1 VKVVTAKLYT
11 PVGLRSLS
19 PDDPSYTSC
28 YEGDSFKRDSCY
40 HQGTVWSWL
49 LGAYV
54 DALIKIG
61 VEKSLVRNVIE
72 NFTDHL
78 NEGCI
83 GSVSEIF
90 DADAPHSPKGCV
102 AQAWGVAEVVRVIK
116 EYGLYDENVKDLRS
130 KELVV
135 ES

>member
-1 VKVVTAKLYT
+1 
-11 PVGLRSLS
+11 
-19 PDDPSYTSC
+19 
-28 YEGDSFKRDSCY
+28 
-40 HQGTVWSWL
+40 
-49 LGAYV
+49 V

-61 VEKSLVRNVIE
+61 VEKTLVRNVIE
-72 NFTDHL
+72 NFTYHL

-102 AQAWGVAEVVRVIK
+102 AQAWGVAEVLRVIK
-116 EYGLYDENVKDLRS
+116 EYALNDENVKDLRS
-130 KELVV
+130 KELLV